1 MGNCER
7 ELRVGL
13 CGGWEVVRMWWVV
26 VVRWSGGVVRG
37 VVNGGRAGEG
47 WYFRIELTGILQY
60 WQSIELRL
68 QIIEVHQVACCK
80 IRNPLGGGVCETSK
94 NISKKGAVCH
104 LCPLKKSKK
113 AKMCLLCS
121 MPSRHCEPEF
131 PKLPRATRLH
141 PSAGVARCP

>member
-1 MGNCER
+1 
-7 ELRVGL
+7 
-13 CGGWEVVRMWWVV
+13 MWWVV

-37 VVNGGRAGEG
+37 LVNGGRAGEG

-80 IRNPLGGGVCETSK
+80 IRNPLGDGACEASK

-104 LCPLKKSKK
+104 LCPLKKI
-113 AKMCLLCS
+113 
-121 MPSRHCEPEF
+121 R
-131 PKLPRATRLH
+131 KLKC
-141 PSAGVARCP
+141 VCCARCLQDTVNQSSRSFLEPQGSIPQQPAQGVPDLRCKLGLN